1 MSELYKPQNDGQKD
15 NTPVSIPTKLPLLP
29 VRDIV
34 VFPAMVLP
42 LAVGRDKSIKAL
54 EEAMATH
61 RLVFL
66 VAQKHVQTEDP
77 SPDDIFP
84 IGTVA
89 EVLQLLK
96 MPDGTLKVLV
106 EGVQRARWTDFRL
119 NNKGYV
125 EVELQLLSETQDK
138 TPEVEAL
145 MRRSISLFEQYVKL
159 NPRLPMEISV
169 AVSNIT
175 DPGRLAD
182 TVVSHLLIKTND
194 KQLILE
200 IAVPSE
206 RLEKLVQILNAEIE
220 ILNIERRIQSR
231 VRSQIEKTQKEYYLT
246 EQMKAI
252 QKELRQKDDYAK
264 ELDELRGKIQEA
276 KMTPEALETA
286 EKELAR
292 LEKMMP
298 FSPEATVIRT
308 YLDWLITLPWAVT
321 TKDNLDLKRAQKI
334 LDEDHFGL
342 EKIKDRVLEYLAVL
356 TRVQKIKGPILCFV
370 GPPGVGKTSIA
381 KSVARSLG
389 RNFVRISMGGV
400 RDEAEIRGH
409 RRTYIGALPGR
420 IIQSM
425 RKAKSSNPVFILD
438 EIDKMGTD
446 WRGDP
451 SAALLEVLDPE
462 QNYSFGDHYLDVD
475 FDLSKVMF
483 ITTAN
488 TLYNI
493 PPTLLDRLE
502 ILRFSGYTLEEKVKI
517 AQKFLI
523 PKQLKEH
530 GLTAE
535 ELELGEDTIRAVI
548 NNYTHEAGVRNLERE
563 LANLSRKTAKEL
575 AMDKKKKK
583 LVPSPEDLIK
593 ILGVPQ
599 FERSKIAQN
608 AVGVATGL
616 AWTEAGGETLTI
628 EVNRMKGKGM
638 LSLTGKLGDIMK
650 ESAQAALSYVRT
662 SAKMM
667 KVSEPIFRNSDFHIH
682 VPEGA
687 VPKDGP
693 SAGIAIATAL
703 ASVVS
708 DRAVKKN
715 LAMTGEVTL
724 RGRVLPIGGLKEK
737 VIAAYRDGINTVLFP
752 EGNIKDL
759 TDIPKDIQDKIKLI
773 PVKHMD
779 EVLAHGLEGKA
790 FKPCKK

>member
-1 MSELYKPQNDGQKD
+1 MSELDTNQNAGKD
-15 NTPVSIPTKLPLLP
+15 VAQNIPNRLPLLP

-54 EEAMATH
+54 EEAMSGP

-66 VAQKHVQTEDP
+66 VAQRHIQTEDP
-77 SPDDIFP
+77 SPDDIYP

-89 EVLQLLK
+89 EVLQMLK

-106 EGVQRARWTDFRL
+106 EGIQRARWTDFR
-119 NNKGYV
+119 NNNRGYV
-125 EVELQLLSETQDK
+125 EVDLNLLSETFDR
-138 TPEVEAL
+138 TSEVEAL
-145 MRRSISLFEQYVKL
+145 MRRSITLFEQYVKL

-169 AVSNIT
+169 AVANIT

-182 TVVSHLLIKTND
+182 TVASHLMIKVPD
-194 KQLILE
+194 KQSILE
-200 IAVPSE
+200 IAHPGE

-220 ILNIERRIQSR
+220 ILNIERRIQNR
-231 VRSQIEKTQKEYYLT
+231 VRTQIEKTQKEYYLT

-264 ELDELRGKIQEA
+264 ELDELRQKVKDA
-276 KMTPEALETA
+276 KMPAEALETA

-308 YLDWLITLPWAVT
+308 YLDWLITLPWDVT

-334 LDEDHFGL
+334 LDDDHFGL
-342 EKIKDRVLEYLAVL
+342 EKVKDRVLEYLAVL
-356 TRVQKIKGPILCFV
+356 SRVQKIKGPILCFV

-389 RNFVRISMGGV
+389 RSFVRISMGGV

-425 RKAKSSNPVFILD
+425 RKAKSNNPVFILD

-493 PPTLLDRLE
+493 PTTLLDRLE
-502 ILRFSGYTLEEKVKI
+502 IIRFAGYTIDEKMNI
-517 AQKFLI
+517 AKKFLI
-523 PKQLKEH
+523 PKQTKEH
-530 GLTAE
+530 GLN
-535 ELELGEDTIRAVI
+535 EDEVEFTDDAIRAVI

-563 LANLSRKTAKEL
+563 IANLSRKVAKEL
-575 AMDKKKKK
+575 SLDKKLKKITVKTDNLSK
-583 LVPSPEDLIK
+583 L
-593 ILGVPQ
+593 LGIPQ
-599 FERSKIAQN
+599 YEREKIAQN
-608 AVGVATGL
+608 EVGVATGL
-616 AWTEAGGETLTI
+616 AWTEVGGETLTI
-628 EVNRMKGKGM
+628 EVNKMKGKG
-638 LSLTGKLGDIMK
+638 LLNLTGKLGDVMK
-650 ESAQAALSYVRT
+650 ESAHAALSYVRA
-662 SAKMM
+662 SSKKLKLKDSDFKEM
-667 KVSEPIFRNSDFHIH
+667 DFHIH

-703 ASVVS
+703 ASVAS
-708 DRAVKKN
+708 NRPVKKN
-715 LAMTGEVTL
+715 VAMTGEVTL
-724 RGRVLPIGGLKEK
+724 RGRVLAIGGLKEK
-737 VIAAYRDGINTVLFP
+737 VLAAHREGITTVLFP
-752 EGNIKDL
+752 EGNKKDL
-759 TDIPKDIQDKIKLI
+759 ADIPADIQKKVTLI

-779 EVLAHGLEGKA
+779 EVLRLGLQSGANK
-790 FKPCKK
+790 

>member
-1 MSELYKPQNDGQKD
+1 MSQFDQGPEKRSDAPMQIPPIL
-15 NTPVSIPTKLPLLP
+15 PVLP

-42 LAVGRDKSIKAL
+42 LAVGREKSIKAL
-54 EEAMATH
+54 EEAMSAK

-77 SPDDIFP
+77 KQDDLYEV
-84 IGTVA
+84 GTVS

-106 EGVQRARWTDFRL
+106 EGIQRAKWTAFRL
-119 NNKGYV
+119 NQAGYAEVDIALLV
-125 EVELQLLSETQDK
+125 ESAEK
-138 TPEVEAL
+138 TPELEAM
-145 MRRSISLFEQYVKL
+145 MRSSVSLFEQYVQL

-169 AVSNIT
+169 AASNIT

-182 TVVSHLLIKTND
+182 TIASHLLIKIQD

-200 IAVPSE
+200 IANPFQ
-206 RLEKLVQILNAEIE
+206 RLEKLVTIINSEIE
-220 ILNIERRIQSR
+220 ILNIERRIQNR
-231 VRSQIEKTQKEYYLT
+231 VRTQIEKTQKEYYLT

-252 QKELRQKDDYAK
+252 QKELRQKDDYVK
-264 ELDELRGKIQEA
+264 EMEELKIKIKDARMSKEAQEV
-276 KMTPEALETA
+276 A
-286 EKELAR
+286 EKELLR

-308 YLDWLITLPWAVT
+308 YLDWLIELPWSVS
-321 TKDNLDLKRAQKI
+321 TKDNLEIRNAKKI
-334 LDEDHFGL
+334 LDDDHYGL
-342 EKIKDRVLEYLAVL
+342 DKVKDRVLEYLAVL
-356 TRVQKIKGPILCFV
+356 SRVKKIKGPILCFV

-381 KSVARSLG
+381 KSVARALG
-389 RNFVRISMGGV
+389 RKFVRISLGGV

-420 IIQSM
+420 ILQSM
-425 RKAKSSNPVFILD
+425 RKVKSNNPVFIFD

-451 SAALLEVLDPE
+451 SASLLEVLDPE
-462 QNYSFGDHYLDVD
+462 QNYSFSDHYLDVD

-502 ILRFSGYTLEEKVKI
+502 IIRFSGYTNEEKVQI
-517 AQKFLI
+517 AKKFLM

-530 GLTAE
+530 GLTDQ
-535 ELELGEDTIRAVI
+535 ELCIKDGTTKAMISF
-548 NNYTHEAGVRNLERE
+548 YTHEAGVRNLERE
-563 LANLSRKTAKEL
+563 IANLCRKVAKHL
-575 AMDKKKKK
+575 AFNKNQKCAT
-583 LVPSPEDLIK
+583 VTPENLNK
-593 ILGVPQ
+593 FLGIPEFQKV
-599 FERSKIAQN
+599 KIASN
-608 AVGVATGL
+608 DIGVATGL
-616 AWTEAGGETLTI
+616 AWTEVGGETLTI
-628 EVNRMKGKGM
+628 EVNKMRGKGS
-638 LSLTGKLGDIMK
+638 LSLTGKLGDVMK
-650 ESAQAALSYVRT
+650 ESAQAALSYVKAN
-662 SAKMM
+662 AKSLNLNDKMF
-667 KVSEPIFRNSDFHIH
+667 SEIDFHVH

-703 ASVVS
+703 ASVATGK
-708 DRAVKKN
+708 RIKKDI
-715 LAMTGEVTL
+715 AMTGEVTL

-737 VIAAYRDGINTVLFP
+737 VLAAYREGVKTVIYP
-752 EGNIKDL
+752 EGNKKDL
-759 TDIPKDIQDKIKLI
+759 EDIPKDIQKKIKLI

-779 EVLAHGLEGKA
+779 QVLHLSIEKM
-790 FKPCKK
+790 